1 MSKID
6 KNEEASQVNNR
17 RLFAIGRLVLLLVLA
32 IALIYWLFG
41 WVKGSFFYIHETDAR
56 VMADLITISSEV
68 EGKIV
73 KRFVSEGNNIAKG
86 DPLIQ
91 INSRLNDLKIQ
102 QIKAEHMTKRAELSK
117 ASAEY
122 DMIADQ
128 LQAKIKS
135 ENAKLLEARANKR
148 VFDHEVDFL
157 KKDFERVKKL
167 LGKGA
172 ISRSKLERVE
182 TNFRKAEQ
190 QLIAAEKTVIASE
203 ARIGQA
209 QADRKLLDVK
219 NAEKK
224 SLKARLLEI
233 EAKMAREL
241 EVAKQFQI
249 TSNMDG
255 VVGRTLVNEGEVV
268 SKGQRLL
275 VLHSPDKIWVETNI
289 RETDISR
296 LKLGQ
301 LVKIE
306 VDAYPDEEFEGK
318 ISRIGN
324 AATSQ
329 FAILPKL
336 NEAGSFTKVTQRLR
350 VRIEIDQRQSMLRPG
365 MMVEV
370 FINANDSPLSKFLTD

>member
-6 KNEEASQVNNR
+6 KNEEVSQVNNR

-268 SKGQRLL
+268 SRGQRLL

-370 FINANDSPLSKFLTD
+370 FINANNSPLSKFLTD

>member
-268 SKGQRLL
+268 SRGQRLL

>member
-6 KNEEASQVNNR
+6 KNEETSQVNNR

-255 VVGRTLVNEGEVV
+255 VVGRTLVNEGEIV
-268 SKGQRLL
+268 SRGQRLL

>member
-1 MSKID
+1 
-6 KNEEASQVNNR
+6 
-17 RLFAIGRLVLLLVLA
+17 
-32 IALIYWLFG
+32 
-41 WVKGSFFYIHETDAR
+41 
-56 VMADLITISSEV
+56 
-68 EGKIV
+68 
-73 KRFVSEGNNIAKG
+73 
-86 DPLIQ
+86 
-91 INSRLNDLKIQ
+91 
-102 QIKAEHMTKRAELSK
+102 
-117 ASAEY
+117 
-122 DMIADQ
+122 MIADQ
-128 LQAKIKS
+128 IEAKIES
-135 ENAKLLEARANKR
+135 ENAKLLEARAKKR
-148 VFDHEVDFL
+148 MFDHEVDFL
-157 KKDFERVKKL
+157 KKDFARVKKL
-167 LGKGA
+167 LKKGA

-209 QADRKLLDVK
+209 EADRKLLDVK

-224 SLKARLLEI
+224 SLEARLLEI
-233 EAKMAREL
+233 QAKMAREV

-275 VLHSPDKIWVETNI
+275 VLHSPEKIWVETNI

-301 LVKIE
+301 RVEIE
-306 VDAYPDEEFEGK
+306 VDAYPDEQFEGT

-350 VRIEIDQRQSMLRPG
+350 VRIEIDQRKSMLRPG

-370 FINANDSPLSKFLTD
+370 FIKANDSPLRNFLMN

>member
-68 EGKIV
+68 EGKII
-73 KRFVSEGNNIAKG
+73 KRFVSEGNKIAKG

-255 VVGRTLVNEGEVV
+255 VVGRTLVNEGEIV
-268 SKGQRLL
+268 SRGQRLL
-275 VLHSPDKIWVETNI
+275 VLHNPNKIWVETNI

-370 FINANDSPLSKFLTD
+370 FINANNSPLSKFLTD

>member
-6 KNEEASQVNNR
+6 KNEETSQVNNR

>member
-1 MSKID
+1 
-6 KNEEASQVNNR
+6 
-17 RLFAIGRLVLLLVLA
+17 
-32 IALIYWLFG
+32 
-41 WVKGSFFYIHETDAR
+41 
-56 VMADLITISSEV
+56 
-68 EGKIV
+68 
-73 KRFVSEGNNIAKG
+73 
-86 DPLIQ
+86 
-91 INSRLNDLKIQ
+91 
-102 QIKAEHMTKRAELSK
+102 
-117 ASAEY
+117 
-122 DMIADQ
+122 
-128 LQAKIKS
+128 
-135 ENAKLLEARANKR
+135 
-148 VFDHEVDFL
+148 
-157 KKDFERVKKL
+157 
-167 LGKGA
+167 
-172 ISRSKLERVE
+172 
-182 TNFRKAEQ
+182 
-190 QLIAAEKTVIASE
+190 
-203 ARIGQA
+203 
-209 QADRKLLDVK
+209 
-219 NAEKK
+219 
-224 SLKARLLEI
+224 
-233 EAKMAREL
+233 MAREV

-275 VLHSPDKIWVETNI
+275 VLHNPDKIWVETNI

-306 VDAYPDEEFEGK
+306 VDAYPDEQFEGM

-370 FINANDSPLSKFLTD
+370 FIKANDSPFRSFLMN

>member
-6 KNEEASQVNNR
+6 KNEEVSQVNNR

-255 VVGRTLVNEGEVV
+255 VVGRTLVNEGEIV
-268 SKGQRLL
+268 SRGQRLL
-275 VLHSPDKIWVETNI
+275 VLHNPNKIWVETNI

-370 FINANDSPLSKFLTD
+370 FINANNSPLSKFLTD

>member
-68 EGKIV
+68 EGKII
-73 KRFVSEGNNIAKG
+73 KRFVSEGNKIAKG

-157 KKDFERVKKL
+157 KRDFERVKKL

-268 SKGQRLL
+268 SRGQRLL

-370 FINANDSPLSKFLTD
+370 FINANNSPLSKFLTD

>member
-1 MSKID
+1 MSKLD
-6 KNEEASQVNNR
+6 ESEKVSQVNNR
-17 RLFAIGRLVLLLVLA
+17 RLFAMGRLVLLFVLA

-41 WVKGSFFYIHETDAR
+41 WIKGSFFYVHETDAR

-68 EGKIV
+68 EGRIV
-73 KRFVSEGNNIAKG
+73 KRFVSEGNNIKKG

-91 INSRLNDLKIQ
+91 INSRLIDLKIQ
-102 QIKAEHMTKRAELSK
+102 QIKAEYNTKKAELSK
-117 ASAEY
+117 TSAEHR
-122 DMIADQ
+122 MIADQ
-128 LQAKIKS
+128 IEAKIES

-148 VFDHEVDFL
+148 VFDHEVNFL
-157 KKDFERVKKL
+157 KKDFARVKKL
-167 LGKGA
+167 LKKGA

-209 QADRKLLDVK
+209 EADRKLLDVK

-224 SLKARLLEI
+224 SLEARLLEI
-233 EAKMAREL
+233 QAKMAREV

-255 VVGRTLVNEGEVV
+255 VVGRTLVNEGEVI

-275 VLHSPDKIWVETNI
+275 VLHSPEKIWVETNI

-301 LVKIE
+301 RVEIE
-306 VDAYPDEEFEGK
+306 VDAYPEEQFEGT

-370 FINANDSPLSKFLTD
+370 FIKANDAPFRNFLMN

>member
-6 KNEEASQVNNR
+6 KNEEVSQVNNR

-73 KRFVSEGNNIAKG
+73 KRFVSEGNNIVKG

-370 FINANDSPLSKFLTD
+370 FINANDSSLSKFLTD

>member
-6 KNEEASQVNNR
+6 KNEEVSQVNNR

-68 EGKIV
+68 EGKII
-73 KRFVSEGNNIAKG
+73 KRFVSEGNKIAKG

-102 QIKAEHMTKRAELSK
+102 QIKAEHMTKRAELST

-157 KKDFERVKKL
+157 KRDFERVKKL

-255 VVGRTLVNEGEVV
+255 VVGRTLVNEGEIV
-268 SKGQRLL
+268 SRGQRLL
-275 VLHSPDKIWVETNI
+275 VLHNPNKIWVETNI

-370 FINANDSPLSKFLTD
+370 FINANNSPLSKFLTD

>member
-6 KNEEASQVNNR
+6 KNEEVSQVNNR

-370 FINANDSPLSKFLTD
+370 FINANDSSLSKFLTD

>member
-6 KNEEASQVNNR
+6 KNEEASQVDNR

-102 QIKAEHMTKRAELSK
+102 QIKAEHTTKRAELSK

>member
-6 KNEEASQVNNR
+6 KSEEASQVNNR
-17 RLFAIGRLVLLLVLA
+17 RLFAIGRLLLLLVLA

-41 WVKGSFFYIHETDAR
+41 WVKGSLFYIHETDAR
-56 VMADLITISSEV
+56 VMTDLITISSEV
-68 EGKIV
+68 EGRIV
-73 KRFVSEGNNIAKG
+73 KRFVSEGNNITKG

-91 INSRLNDLKIQ
+91 INTRLIDLKIQ
-102 QIKAEHMTKRAELSK
+102 QIKAEYMTKKAELSK
-117 ASAEY
+117 TSAEY

-128 LQAKIKS
+128 LEAKIKS

-157 KKDFERVKKL
+157 KKDFERVKRL

-224 SLKARLLEI
+224 SLEARLLEI

-249 TSNMDG
+249 KSNMDG

-289 RETDISR
+289 RETDIGR

-306 VDAYPDEEFEGK
+306 VDAYPDEKFEGI
-318 ISRIGN
+318 ISGIGN

-350 VRIEIDQRQSMLRPG
+350 VRIKIDQRQSMLRPG

-370 FINANDSPLSKFLTD
+370 FINANDSPFSKFLTD

>member
-6 KNEEASQVNNR
+6 KNEEVSQVNNR

-68 EGKIV
+68 EGKII
-73 KRFVSEGNNIAKG
+73 KRFVSEGNKIAKG

-268 SKGQRLL
+268 SRGQRLL

-370 FINANDSPLSKFLTD
+370 FINANNSPLSKFLTD